1 MKHKFTVKKTC
12 TDDTSQECADDIISK
27 IKTLLGENV
36 SGVNYHISIHHEK
49 NNHTIWL
56 FLYDKA
62 GEHESEN
69 TVTKEI
75 IKQKSSKAKK
85 FTGTIPTE
93 SEIKKII

>member
-12 TDDTSQECADDIISK
+12 TDNTSQECADDIISK
-27 IKTLLGENV
+27 IKSLLGENV
-36 SGVNYHISIHHEK
+36 SGVNYHISIYHAK

-56 FLYDKA
+56 FLYDKS

-75 IKQKSSKAKK
+75 IKQKSDKIEK
-85 FTGTIPTE
+85 FSGTIPTE
-93 SEIKKII
+93 SALKNAI

>member
-1 MKHKFTVKKTC
+1 MPYLLN
-12 TDDTSQECADDIISK
+12 SK
-27 IKTLLGENV
+27 IKTLLAPNV
-36 SGVNYHISIHHEK
+36 VGVNYHISIHHEK

-93 SEIKKII
+93 SELKKAI